1 MRIAI
6 IGTGFV
12 ADYYIKTLPLHPEL
26 ELLGV
31 FDRNEARKAQFAAH
45 HKITGQYPSLE
56 ALLAD
61 DRLQL
66 VLNLTDPRSHYE
78 VSRLCLQAGKHVY
91 SEKPIAMEIAQAKEL
106 IELAETKNLLI
117 VSAPC
122 SVLGEAAQTFWKALR
137 EGFIGKPRL
146 VYAEMD
152 EGMVFKMPFREW
164 SSEAGAP
171 WPYKDEFEIGT
182 TLEHAG
188 YVLTWLPAFFGPAA
202 SVFGFATNLFP
213 DKVPGEELDMLSPD
227 FGVAVIRFHSGVIA
241 RLTNS
246 LIAPH
251 NHSLKVYGDEGA
263 LTCDDTWFYGA
274 PVYTRKSVKIRRKS
288 VQLPWK
294 VHYPAVK
301 KAPKFDYRGV
311 QQMDFARGPA
321 ELADSIRENRP
332 CRLSPRYC
340 LHVNELVLAVNN
352 AGENGMAYQMTTT
365 FDPPEPMPWAR

>member
-6 IGTGFV
+6 VGCGFV

-31 FDRNEARKAQFAAH
+31 CDRDAGRRATFAAY
-45 HKITGQYPSLE
+45 HKIAHQYDSLD

-61 DRLQL
+61 ARVDI
-66 VLNLTDPRSHYE
+66 VLNLTDPRSHYA
-78 VSRLCLQAGKHVY
+78 VSKQCLAAGKHVY

-106 IELAETKNLLI
+106 VERAESKNLQI

-122 SVLGEAAQTFWKALR
+122 SLLGEAAQTFWKALR
-137 EGFIGKPRL
+137 EGFIGTPRL

-152 EGMVFKMPFREW
+152 EGMVFKMPYREW

-171 WPYKDEFEIGT
+171 WPYKDEFEVGT

-188 YVLTWLPAFFGPAA
+188 YVLTWLPAFFGPAL
-202 SVFGFATNLFP
+202 SVTGFATNIFP
-213 DKVPGEELDMLSPD
+213 DKASGEELDMLSPD
-227 FGVAVIRFHSGVIA
+227 FGVAVIRFQSGVIA

-251 NHSLKVYGDEGA
+251 NHSLRVFGDDGTLA
-263 LTCDDTWFYGA
+263 CDDTWFYGA
-274 PVYTRKSVKIRRKS
+274 PVYTRKSVKIRRRT
-288 VQLPWK
+288 VALPWK
-294 VHYPAVK
+294 TPYPAVK

-321 ELADSIRENRP
+321 ELAASVRENRP
-332 CRLSPRYC
+332 CRLSSRYS
-340 LHVNELVLAVNN
+340 LHCNELVLAVNN
-352 AGENGMAYQMTTT
+352 AGESGAVYRMTTT
-365 FDPPEPMPWAR
+365 FDPPDPMPWAN